1 MDKKDELLNEEDL
14 EYELER
20 IEAQKAA
27 LEQEKNKKAEEENE
41 RREYEKRLQEER
53 LELIKLKNGDITDS
67 EIIKEEHDIN
77 PPLHGIE
84 RVKNFWWHNKYIIL
98 LAAFFIIVFGYIT
111 YDTLTRTKPDMRIIL
126 TCNNGLINR
135 TEELEDMFEEYCE
148 DLNDDGEVYVQ
159 VIEAPITSNTTDYTT
174 TGKYQSVI
182 QANLQTAEVI
192 FFVSDKAILSDE
204 SDVASTFADLRELYP
219 NSDLVNK
226 NGLQLKGEYV
236 QKKLK
241 WENNFPD
248 DMFIVMREPVKTMK
262 DSKEEM
268 QENFDNAKKIMDHL
282 VDDFTTHYKEETNQ

>member
-27 LEQEKNKKAEEENE
+27 LEEEKNKKAEEENK

-192 FFVSDKAILSDE
+192 FFVSDKAILSDG

>member
-1 MDKKDELLNEEDL
+1 MSEKKDLLNEDDL

-27 LEQEKNKKAEEENE
+27 LEEEKNKKAEKENE

-84 RVKNFWWHNKYIIL
+84 RMKNFWWHNKYIIL

-111 YDTLTRTKPDMRIIL
+111 YDTLTRTKPDMRVIM

-148 DLNDDGEVYVQ
+148 DLNGDGKVYVQ

-192 FFVSDKAILSDE
+192 FFVSDEAILSDE
-204 SDVASTFADLRELYP
+204 SGVSEAFADLRELYP
-219 NSDLVNK
+219 NSELVSK

-241 WENNFPD
+241 WESNFPD

-282 VDDFTTHYKEETNQ
+282 VDDFTTHYEEETIQ

>member
-1 MDKKDELLNEEDL
+1 MSEKKDLLNDEDL

-20 IEAQKAA
+20 MEREKAA
-27 LEQEKNKKAEEENE
+27 LEEEEKKKAEQQNN
-41 RREYEKRLQEER
+41 RKEYEKRLQEER
-53 LELIKLKNGDITDS
+53 LELIKLKNGDITNS
-67 EIIKEEHDIN
+67 EIIKEEHEEKIE
-77 PPLHGIE
+77 LHGME
-84 RVKNFWWHNKYIIL
+84 RVKNFWWHNKIIIIL
-98 LAAFFIIVFGYIT
+98 IAFFVIVFGYIT
-111 YDTLTRTKPDMRIIL
+111 YDTLSRTKPDMRIIM

-148 DLNDDGEVYVQ
+148 DLNGDGEVYVQ

-192 FFVSDKAILSDE
+192 FFVSDEAILSDE
-204 SDVASTFADLRELYP
+204 SGVADAFADLRELYP
-219 NSDLVNK
+219 DSELVDK

-241 WENNFPD
+241 WESNFPD

-282 VDDFTTHYKEETNQ
+282 VDDFTTHYEEETDQ